1 MIRQLKQEAIRARQ
15 SPFQRVLGYA
25 DSAVK
30 FAATAK
36 GIYDTTR
43 SVMGAAQ
50 AAAPYVRA
58 AATAVSLL

>member
-1 MIRQLKQEAIRARQ
+1 MIRQLKQEAISARQ

-30 FAATAK
+30 FAASAK
-36 GIYDTTR
+36 GIYDTGK
-43 SVMGAAQ
+43 SILAGAQ